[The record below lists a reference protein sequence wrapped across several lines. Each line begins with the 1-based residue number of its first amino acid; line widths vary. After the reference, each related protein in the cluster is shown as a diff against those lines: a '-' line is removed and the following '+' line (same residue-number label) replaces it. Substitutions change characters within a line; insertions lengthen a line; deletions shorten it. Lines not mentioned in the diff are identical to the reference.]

1 MVISRLTSA
10 GKANNQVKEA
20 TKAIKHAKTY
30 DDWREAAEAL
40 DRLEG
45 HDEWRQIE
53 VSGDYDYK
61 LIRDR
66 LNELRR
72 LRGENNIEGLVHSL
86 HAGLHG
92 NLGNIA
98 NPALYNHCRVGTKKL
113 IEDYLD
119 EVCAALNYLCDNE
132 FDNFT
137 SNDKSLFFRRTGHA
151 FGRSA
156 LMLSGGATLG
166 VFHLGVIKAL
176 WEQQLLPRVL
186 SGSSAGSIIA
196 GAVGVHS
203 NEELSAL
210 FDPKYMSLAAFRMM
224 SVRGAVQGRS
234 IMDGKQLQQMIRDN
248 VGDLTFEEAFE
259 RTGRIINITVSPLQE
274 NQQARLMNYLS
285 SPNTLIRSASLAS
298 CAIPGVFPA
307 VQLQAKNYNDEI
319 IDYMPGSKWVDGSLH
334 SDLPMLRVGRLHN
347 VNHYLVS
354 QANPHVIPFLT
365 EKKNVKKGMLPFA
378 RQAVISSV
386 NVYGKHLI
394 KLARENTDSRTFG
407 MMLEKVDTL
416 SNQQYSGDITI
427 FPREKAA
434 KYLQIFAN
442 LTQDGLQSFI
452 DEGERET
459 WPKIE
464 RIRNATKISKT
475 FESCL
480 QRLKDRGEYSAPA
493 VDIRRAANARSAG

>member
-1 MVISRLTSA
+1 MVLSRLTSSRNKVDEA
-10 GKANNQVKEA
+10 KQVLKY
-20 TKAIKHAKTY
+20 AKTY
-30 DDWREAAEAL
+30 DEWREAATEL

-45 HDEWRQIE
+45 KDEWKQIE
-53 VSGDYDYK
+53 VSDDYNYK
-61 LIRDR
+61 LIRER

-72 LRGENNIEGLVHSL
+72 LRGENDIERLVYSL
-86 HAGLHG
+86 HEGLHG

-98 NPALYNHCRVGTKKL
+98 NPALYSHCRVGTKQL
-113 IEDYLD
+113 IEDYLN
-119 EVCAALNYLCDNE
+119 EVCASLNYLCDTQ
-132 FDNFT
+132 FDTFS
-137 SNDKSLFFRRTGHA
+137 SNDKSLFFRRTGHS

-176 WEQQLLPRVL
+176 WDQKLLPRVL

-203 NEELSAL
+203 DDELASL
-210 FDPKYMSLAAFRMM
+210 FDPKYMSLTAFRLM
-224 SVRGAVQGRS
+224 SVRGAVQGKS
-234 IMDGKQLQQMIRDN
+234 LMDGSQLMQTIRDN

-259 RTGRIINITVSPLQE
+259 RTGRIVNITVSPVE
-274 NQQARLMNYLS
+274 ANQQSRLMNYLS
-285 SPNTLIRSASLAS
+285 SPHTLVRSASLAS

-307 VQLQAKNYNDEI
+307 VQLQAKSLEGDI
-319 IDYMPGSKWVDGSLH
+319 IDYMPGTKWADGSLH

-365 EKKNVKKGMLPFA
+365 EKKNVRKGMLPFA
-378 RQAVISSV
+378 RQAVVSSV

-394 KLARENTDSRTFG
+394 KLARENTDSSTLG
-407 MMLEKVDTL
+407 MVLEKVDTL

-434 KYLQIFAN
+434 KYLQIFSN
-442 LTQDGLQSFI
+442 LTHDGLQRFI

-464 RIRNATKISKT
+464 RIRNASKISRT

-480 QRLKDRGEYSAPA
+480 QRLKDRGDYRAPA
-493 VDIRRAANARSAG
+493 VDIRRAANARSGG